1 MTKFIDFYFD
11 FSSPYA
17 YIGYKEIK
25 KLEKKNSFKI
35 KFMPI
40 FLGGLHNAAGITPAA
55 FIKLKSKYMI
65 EDTKLVSKKKIFLS
79 ILTLT
84 SQLKL

>member
-1 MTKFIDFYFD
+1 MTKSIEFYFD

-17 YIGYKEIK
+17 YLGYKEIK

-40 FLGGLHNAAGITPAA
+40 FLGGLHNSAGITPAA
-55 FIKLKSKYMI
+55 FIDINQITWL
-65 EDTKLVSKKKIFLS
+65 ETQNQLLTKKILNSVLIPIF
-79 ILTLT
+79 
-84 SQLKL
+84 QLKL

>member
-1 MTKFIDFYFD
+1 MNKIIDFYFD

-35 KFMPI
+35 KFMPV
-40 FLGGLHNAAGITPAA
+40 FLGGLHNSAGITPAA
-55 FIKLKSKYMI
+55 FINLKSKYMI
-65 EDTKLVSKKKIFLS
+65 DDTRLVSKKKIFLF
-79 ILTLT
+79 TLIHIF
-84 SQLKL
+84 QLKL